1 MARVLITE
9 KLAERGLELLRKAGH
24 EVDVQLNLSPDQ
36 LLEAIKGA
44 QGIIIRSATQVTK
57 EVISAA
63 DQLMIVGRA
72 GVGLDNVDT
81 EAATANG
88 VMVANAPTSNAVSA
102 AEHTMAMLLAT
113 ARNVPQA
120 HAALVDGR
128 WERSQWGGVE
138 LLDKTLGVIGL
149 GNIGGLVAQRAKAF
163 GMRLVGHDP
172 FVSPERATELGVEL
186 MELDELVAESDFL
199 TLHIARTP
207 ETIDLI
213 NAERLKNAKPTLRI
227 INVARGGIVNEADL
241 ADAIRDGVVAG
252 AAVDVFDVEP
262 KTDSPLFGVPGVV
275 VTPHLGASTSE
286 AQDRAGEVTAEQVRL
301 ALEGQFVPFAVN
313 VNASAVNDE
322 VAPFLPLAE
331 QLGAQFTRLV
341 DGKPQEVE
349 AVFAGKIGGLD
360 CRMLELAVIKG
371 LLSEASETP
380 VSFVNAE
387 AVAAKHGLTVSAR
400 CTTKTPSNL
409 VNGVKVTN
417 GDRSIAGTVNLPSG
431 EARIV
436 SIDDINIDLPAS
448 ENLLLVVND
457 DTPGMIGQVGTIF
470 GEARINIDD
479 MHLGKAVP
487 HGGVEPGLAL
497 LVIST
502 SVPIPEV
509 VIAKIHE
516 LPSIHSV
523 KAIGAPMKSGS

>member
-9 KLAERGLELLRKAGH
+9 KLAERGLDLLRNAGH
-24 EVDVQLNLSPDQ
+24 DVDVQLDLSPEQ

-44 QGIIIRSATQVTK
+44 HGIIIRSATKVTK
-57 EVISAA
+57 EVIEAA
-63 DQLMIVGRA
+63 DELMIVGRA

-81 EAATANG
+81 EAATNGG

-102 AEHTMAMLLAT
+102 AEHTMAMLLAS

-120 HAALVDGR
+120 HSALVDGR

-138 LLDKTLGVIGL
+138 LLDKTLGIIGL

-186 MELDELVAESDFL
+186 MELDELIAESDFL

-207 ETIDLI
+207 ETVNMI
-213 NAERLKNAKPTLRI
+213 NADRLKLAKPNLRI
-227 INVARGGIVNEADL
+227 INVARGGIINEADL
-241 ADAIRDGVVAG
+241 ADAITNGTVAG
-252 AAVDVFDVEP
+252 AAIDVFDVEP

-313 VNASAVNDE
+313 IAAKAMNDQ
-322 VAPFLPLAE
+322 VQPFLPLAE
-331 QLGAQFTRLV
+331 QLGAQFARLV
-341 DGKPQEVE
+341 DGNPQAVDV
-349 AVFAGKIGGLD
+349 VFAGAIGGLD

-371 LLSEASETP
+371 LVGELSNNP

-387 AVAAKHGLTVSAR
+387 SVAADNGVTVTAR

-409 VNGVKVTN
+409 VNGIKLE
-417 GDRSIAGTVNLPSG
+417 GDGHSLAGTVNLPSG
-431 EARIV
+431 ESRIV
-436 SIDDINIDLPAS
+436 AVDGITIDLPAS
-448 ENLLLVVND
+448 DNLLLVLND

-470 GEARINIDD
+470 GEAKINIDD
-479 MHLGKAVP
+479 MHLGKANRE
-487 HGGVEPGLAL
+487 GGVEQGMAL
-497 LVIST
+497 LAIST
-502 SVPIPEV
+502 SVQIPEIV
-509 VIAKIHE
+509 VAKISE

-523 KAIGAPMKSGS
+523 KAIGSPLGNQ